1 MVFVLTGVKMA
12 VVYANIF
19 LVGTIFGMLIMYY
32 RLKHLLT
39 KTDWAKDKAHWK
51 LFTAKQPS
59 NQDQA

>member
-1 MVFVLTGVKMA
+1 
-12 VVYANIF
+12 
-19 LVGTIFGMLIMYY
+19 MYY

-59 NQDQA
+59 SQDLDENS